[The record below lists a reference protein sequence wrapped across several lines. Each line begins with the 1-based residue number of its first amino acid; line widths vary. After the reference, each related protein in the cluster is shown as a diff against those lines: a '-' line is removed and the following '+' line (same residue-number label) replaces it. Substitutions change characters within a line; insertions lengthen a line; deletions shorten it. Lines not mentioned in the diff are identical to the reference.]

1 MCPSIHVR
9 ERAME
14 TNFFAIH
21 PQVLRINTKLPFDVH
36 IRTAKDK
43 YSRIFGSG
51 TVYTAGLHVKIFK
64 YSLPA
69 LHVKSGDIPSYF
81 AYLEKYFD
89 VIFQD
94 MLISVKSK
102 AKIAHEL
109 VTNLARRVLQKPEA
123 ALTKRYM
130 KVVSLLTNF
139 ILNDENAIKHM
150 ISFTST
156 GFSEYN
162 HLVNVGI
169 YGLGLLRETTS
180 RGEKHNFPAIA
191 SGFFLH
197 DIGKYDIPKHV
208 LQKNGDLTDEEWA
221 LVKKHPETG
230 YKLMK
235 SMNLLSEEIGVI
247 ILQHHERHNGSGYP
261 RGLKGD
267 QIHRYSKIC
276 SIADI
281 FDALTANRPYREAK
295 SSFEALKTM
304 QNEMKDEFDPKLFA
318 GFVMMFRK
326 HG

>member
-1 MCPSIHVR
+1 
-9 ERAME
+9 ME

-21 PQVLRINTKLPFDVH
+21 PQILRINTKLPFDVH

-43 YSRIFGSG
+43 YSRLFASG

-64 YSLPA
+64 HSLPA
-69 LHVKSGDIPSYF
+69 LYVRSGDIPSYF

-89 VIFQD
+89 TIFQD
-94 MLISVKSK
+94 MLISPRSK

-123 ALTKRYM
+123 TLTKRYM
-130 KVVSLLTNF
+130 EVVSSLTGF
-139 ILNDENAIKHM
+139 IFKEESAIKHM
-150 ISFTST
+150 ISLTST
-156 GFSEYN
+156 NFSVYN

-169 YGLGLLRETTS
+169 YGLGLLRETTPK
-180 RGEKHNFPAIA
+180 GEKHDFAAIA

-197 DIGKYDIPKHV
+197 DIGKYNIPQHI

-247 ILQHHERHNGSGYP
+247 ILQHHERQNGSGYP

-267 QIHRYSKIC
+267 RIHRYSKIC

-281 FDALTANRPYREAK
+281 FDALTADRPYRKAK

-304 QNEMKDEFDPKLFA
+304 QDEMKDEFDPKLFA